1 MMNIQWLDKAWD
13 EYLDWQNADR
23 KTLRKINSL
32 IKDISR
38 NGYQCAGKPEQ
49 LKGDFAGFWSVR
61 IDKKNRIVFR
71 IVDGNVEVI
80 QCSTHY
86 GN

>member
-1 MMNIQWLDKAWD
+1 MNIQWLDKAWD
-13 EYLDWQNADR
+13 EYLDWQNTDK

-38 NGYQCAGKPEQ
+38 NGYQCSGKPEQ
-49 LKGDFAGFWSVR
+49 LKGEFAGYWSVR

-71 IVDGNVEVI
+71 IVGESVEII
-80 QCSTHY
+80 QCRSHY
-86 GN
+86 RD